1 MYLVRILPRHYRSLM
16 QSGEDMWDRVN
27 KGPGDP
33 DEADDYD
40 DEDDWDETD
49 DDDMDDDKTQYID
62 WDKKADIKAQLK
74 VQVILTLA
82 KHKYPP
88 ATRDEVFKAI
98 FEQAEYF
105 KKNKSITDV
114 GTEPAVQKKVS
125 RQESPPGSDDSQGFD
140 AGGR

>member
-1 MYLVRILPRHYRSLM
+1 M